1 MTVASFYLKYNI
13 DIVFC
18 IDATQSMCKFLDKI
32 REHALNFPQD
42 LADTMERKGKPVNQL
57 RARVVTFR
65 DYVYDKEK
73 AMLVTDF
80 FNLPQQSVNF
90 SACIQSIVPEG
101 GGDDPEDALEALA
114 YAIRSDW
121 NTQQDMRHRQIIILW
136 TDAEPHE
143 LGFGSQSEF
152 YPRGMAKTIDE
163 LSAWWGAPGVPG
175 YMDERSKRLVIYA
188 PECPG
193 WNLITQSWNNSL
205 FYPSEAGAGLD
216 EHGYQAIVNALVEH

>member
-1 MTVASFYLKYNI
+1 MGSNYLNYNV

-18 IDATQSMCKFLDKI
+18 IDATMSMYKLLDKVKAN
-32 REHALNFPQD
+32 ALNFHRD
-42 LADTMERKGKPVNQL
+42 LTVIMESKGKKVNQL
-57 RARVVTFR
+57 RARVVAFR

-80 FNLPQQSVNF
+80 FNLPQQSLDFAN
-90 SACIQSIVPEG
+90 CIKSIVPEG
-101 GGDDPEDALEALA
+101 GGDDPEDSLEALA

-121 NTQQDMRHRQIIILW
+121 NTQQDAMNRQVIVLW

-143 LGFGSQSEF
+143 LGFGRKSEF
-152 YPRGMAKTIDE
+152 YPNGMPETING

-175 YMDERSKRLVIYA
+175 YMDERGKRLLVYA
-188 PECPG
+188 PECPS

-205 FYPSEAGAGLD
+205 FYPSVAGDGLN
-216 EHGYQAIVNALVEH
+216 EHEYQAIVHAVAESV